1 MPYWMKVQNKSSK
14 QREKRQIDC
23 GCQRR
28 DMFGSICQDSS
39 LMLSSSHVKTVFAV
53 EC

>member
-14 QREKRQIDC
+14 QRQKRWSDG
-23 GCQRR
+23 GCQSRG
-28 DMFGSICQDSS
+28 MFGSICQGSS
-39 LMLSSSHVKTVFAV
+39 VMLSSSQVKTVFPV